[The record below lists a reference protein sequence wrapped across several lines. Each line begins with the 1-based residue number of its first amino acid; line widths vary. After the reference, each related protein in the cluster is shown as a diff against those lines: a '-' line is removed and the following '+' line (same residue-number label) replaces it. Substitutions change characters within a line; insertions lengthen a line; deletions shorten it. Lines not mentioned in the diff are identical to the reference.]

1 MLCNHAKCYVTMQN
15 VVVFQKVGDSQE
27 RFKWCHRKAQISDE
41 VMNNDGQEKKCE
53 EEGLEAA
60 SPASR
65 QA

>member
-1 MLCNHAKCYVTMQN
+1 MQN
-15 VVVFQKVGDSQE
+15 VVVFQKVGNNQE

-41 VMNNDGQEKKCE
+41 VINNDKQAKKCE